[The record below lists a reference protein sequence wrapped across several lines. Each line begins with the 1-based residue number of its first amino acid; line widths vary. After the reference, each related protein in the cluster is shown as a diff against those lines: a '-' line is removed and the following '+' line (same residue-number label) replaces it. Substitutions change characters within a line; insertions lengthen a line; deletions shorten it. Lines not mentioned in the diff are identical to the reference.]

1 MRPSLIPTS
10 VMMKE
15 GSLRLFPGANCAVS
29 STVVMYPLHSGMGV
43 LLVGDGAG
51 VGLAVVM
58 VGEGVGSGVWGV
70 GRQAASRIPATKHV
84 DAMERTNGGILP
96 MAYRLPITVLP

>member
-1 MRPSLIPTS
+1 MAPFSIPTLE
-10 VMMKE
+10 MMKV
-15 GSLRLFPGANCAVS
+15 GSFGFFPGANCAVS

-58 VGEGVGSGVWGV
+58 VGEGVGSGMWGV